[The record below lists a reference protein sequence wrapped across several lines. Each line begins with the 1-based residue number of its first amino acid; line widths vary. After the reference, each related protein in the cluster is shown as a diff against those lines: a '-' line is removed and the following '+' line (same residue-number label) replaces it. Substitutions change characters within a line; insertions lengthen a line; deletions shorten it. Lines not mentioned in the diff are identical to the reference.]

1 MSPSAP
7 SPVSASPALKGSRQP
22 RLSTKPLRPLTPA
35 TSHGFEV
42 IAFARDVLAEP
53 LLPWQEELTIR
64 ALELLPDGSY
74 RFRTIIALVAR
85 QQGKS
90 HVARVMMLWRIYME
104 PGQLAMG
111 AAQTMGIAKE
121 IWRSAGQSIMGN
133 ADLRAELSGNIRTAN
148 GDEEISLLN
157 GSRYRI
163 CATTAGA
170 GRGYSIDALL
180 FDEIR
185 QQHDWD
191 AWGALSK
198 TTNSRPNAQIW
209 AISNAGDDFSVVLN
223 GLRDAALA
231 GRDETVGLFEWSAPD
246 GCALDDPAAWVQA
259 MPALGYLTSEA
270 AVRSALATDP
280 PNIFRTEMLCQR
292 VKTLDGAVD
301 IDSWELGADPTGSL
315 LSMGVS
321 LVACIDAAPDG
332 RHVTLAA
339 AAAMADGRIRVETVA
354 AWDSFQEARSEI
366 VDLIQRNGFSLL
378 GWFPASPAA
387 GMGFEIREAATKTTG
402 AIPGKYGQA
411 YEFAG
416 AQVTGVCQAFSV
428 LVSARQIVH
437 GDDPLLN
444 SQIAGAKRL
453 NVGDAWRFQRRDQGN
468 ADAAYA
474 AAGAV
479 YLARLVADADY
490 DVTQSAY

>member
-1 MSPSAP
+1 
-7 SPVSASPALKGSRQP
+7 
-22 RLSTKPLRPLTPA
+22 
-35 TSHGFEV
+35 
-42 IAFARDVLAEP
+42 
-53 LLPWQEELTIR
+53 
-64 ALELLPDGSY
+64 
-74 RFRTIIALVAR
+74 
-85 QQGKS
+85 
-90 HVARVMMLWRIYME
+90 MLWRVYME
-104 PGQLAMG
+104 PNQLVMG
-111 AAQTMGIAKE
+111 AAQTLGIAKE
-121 IWRSAGQSIMGN
+121 IWRASGQLIM
-133 ADLRAELSGNIRTAN
+133 ASTDLRQELAGAIRTAN
-148 GDEEISLLN
+148 GDEEIRLTN

-170 GRGYSIDALL
+170 GRGYSIDQLL

-223 GLRDAALA
+223 GLRDSAIAN
-231 GRDETVGLFEWSAPD
+231 RDESVGLFEWSAPD
-246 GCALDDPAAWVQA
+246 GCALDDRTGWVQA
-259 MPALGYLTSEA
+259 MPALGYLTTEA

-280 PNIFRTEMLCQR
+280 PNVFRTEMLCQR

-301 IDSWELGADPTGSL
+301 IDSWDLGADPTGSL
-315 LSMGVS
+315 QRMDGTP
-321 LVACIDAAPDG
+321 VACIDAAPDG
-332 RHVTLAA
+332 RHVTLCAA
-339 AAAMADGRIRVETVA
+339 LTAPDGRIRVETVA
-354 AWDSFQEARSEI
+354 AWDSFQEARE
-366 VDLIQRNGFSLL
+366 DLIDLVTRNEFSVL
-378 GWFPASPAA
+378 GWFPSGPAS

-428 LVSARQIVH
+428 LVTARQIVH

-444 SQIAGAKRL
+444 SQIASAKRK
-453 NVGDAWRFQRRDQGN
+453 NVADAWRFARRDMGN
-468 ADAAYA
+468 VDACYA

-479 YLARLVADADY
+479 YLARLTSGADY
-490 DVTQSAY
+490 DTAQSAF

>member
-1 MSPSAP
+1 MAT
-7 SPVSASPALKGSRQP
+7 P
-22 RLSTKPLRPLTPA
+22 RISTLPLRPLTPS
-35 TSHGFEV
+35 TSRGFEV
-42 IAFARDVLAEP
+42 IEFARDVLAEP
-53 LLPWQEELTIR
+53 LLPWQQQLVIR
-64 ALELLPDGSY
+64 ALELNPDGTY
-74 RFRTIIALVAR
+74 RFRTVVCVVAR

-90 HVARVMMLWRIYME
+90 HVARVVMLWRLYME
-104 PGQLAMG
+104 PDQLIMG
-111 AAQTMGIAKE
+111 AAQTVGISKE
-121 IWRSAGQSIMGN
+121 VWRAAGRTITGN
-133 ADLRAELSGNIRTAN
+133 DDLRAELAGQIRTAN
-148 GDEEISLLN
+148 GDEEISLTN

-170 GRGYSIDALL
+170 GRGYSIDQLL

-223 GLRDAALA
+223 GLRDAAIA
-231 GRDETVGLFEWSAPD
+231 AVADPAATIAIMEWSAPD

-354 AWDSFQEARSEI
+354 AWDSFQEAREEI